1 MDAVKKNQTA
11 NAEASSPNLDLVLLQ
26 QACQHFESIVNEPDV
41 TNLATQ
47 RAKDL
52 LSSLA
57 GPIYARL
64 SFYVR
69 NGTAKASAWTR
80 SAMPLP

>member
-11 NAEASSPNLDLVLLQ
+11 NARASSPNLDLVLLQ
-26 QACQHFESIVNEPDV
+26 QACQGFESIVNEPDL
-41 TNLATQ
+41 TNFATQ
-47 RAKDL
+47 RANDL
-52 LSSLA
+52 ISSLA

-69 NGTAKASAWTR
+69 NGTAKASAW